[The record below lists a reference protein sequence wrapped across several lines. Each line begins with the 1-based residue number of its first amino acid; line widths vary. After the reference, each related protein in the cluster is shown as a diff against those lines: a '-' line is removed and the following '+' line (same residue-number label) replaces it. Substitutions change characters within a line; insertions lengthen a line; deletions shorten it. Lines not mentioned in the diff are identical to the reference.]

1 VNKLKPSYWELSSS
15 LINSLNVNSIE
26 YCHWKSNIN
35 VEKAMSGFDDLDL
48 LISRN
53 HFNRCQIILSEL
65 GFKEALNSIQNIHS
79 VRHYYGFD
87 QLTGEILH
95 VHLYVSII
103 TGPSWTKGY
112 TFSIEQEYLSSST
125 LDDNLKIRLPQKEY
139 ELALFLIRIC
149 LKYTSLLEA
158 PLVMFSRKSIMT
170 EIKYLSEGSSIDLT
184 SEIFNRLI
192 GSNNNLLFS
201 SIINANTNL
210 YKIIVTAFRVRFRL
224 KRWRTLSKFKQI
236 NNSILQLSYRF
247 INKMLLKKKK
257 KFANGGLLISFVG
270 LDASGKSSMLNEAG
284 SWLSK
289 SFNVK
294 KIHLGRPRSSI
305 ITLLPN
311 LLIKLN
317 KKLKGNKRISNSYD
331 NKKKQSLIFVVR
343 QLVLAYDRYKL
354 VLKARNL
361 SRKGYVVLID
371 RYKSENIGIMD
382 SHKLDPNNFNSFKK
396 YLAMIENNLYC
407 KMGMPSLILHL
418 KVPIDVAIKRNND
431 RIKLDKESTAE
442 LKLRYGI
449 NKNLVYK
456 ANNYHVVDSNK
467 DYNKVL
473 TKIKVLIWKSI

>member
-15 LINSLNVNSIE
+15 LINSLNINSIE

-35 VEKAMSGFDDLDL
+35 VEKAMSGYDDLDL

-53 HFNRCQIILSEL
+53 HFNKCQIILSEL

-112 TFSIEQEYLSSST
+112 NFCIEQEYLSSAT

-158 PLVMFSRKSIMT
+158 PLVIFSRKSIMT
-170 EIKYLSEGSSIDLT
+170 EIKYLLEDSSIDLT

-192 GSNNNLLFS
+192 TSNNNILFS
-201 SIINANTNL
+201 NIIDANTSL
-210 YKIIVTAFRVRFRL
+210 YKIIVTAFRVRLRL
-224 KRWRTLSKFKQI
+224 KRWRTLSIFHQI
-236 NNSILQLSYRF
+236 YNSIFQLSYRF
-247 INKMLLKKKK
+247 INKILFKKKK

-270 LDASGKSSMLNEAG
+270 LDASGKSSMLCEAD

-289 SFNVK
+289 RFNTK
-294 KIHLGRPRSSI
+294 KIHFGRPTSSL
-305 ITLLPN
+305 ITFLPN

-317 KKLKGNKRISNSYD
+317 KKLKGNKRIGNSYD
-331 NKKKQSLIFVVR
+331 NRKKQSLVFVVR

-396 YLAMIENNLYC
+396 YLAKIENNLYN
-407 KMGMPSLILHL
+407 KMGIPNLILHL
-418 KVPIDVAIKRNND
+418 KVPIEVAIKRND
-431 RIKLDKESTAE
+431 ERIKSDKESTSE
-442 LKLRYGI
+442 LILRYDI
-449 NKNLVYK
+449 NKNLIYK

-473 TKIKVLIWKSI
+473 TEIKGLIWKSI